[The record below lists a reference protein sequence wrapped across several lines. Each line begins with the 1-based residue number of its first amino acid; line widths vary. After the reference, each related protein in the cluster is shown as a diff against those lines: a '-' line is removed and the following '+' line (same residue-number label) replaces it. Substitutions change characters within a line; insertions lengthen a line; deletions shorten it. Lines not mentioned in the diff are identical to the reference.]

1 MQRLLAAGIYI
12 FIIVMIYGL
21 LNGGIADILNQSEAA
36 SVWFF
41 SGILLIIM
49 GMYVTEPYFSS
60 PTDTLSNSIS
70 LILVLLAITNWQ
82 ELKGYVELLVYAV
95 CMFILSIFHM
105 IVKNY
110 NERAK
115 RISFWC
121 LKNLGSSK
129 TMFSVVYLVSAFSF
143 FRDNIPMLFA
153 AIALWICMVP
163 IGLVE
168 SIIAKFSQLMAII
181 KEKDIDSCIGVSI
194 KNSD

>member
-1 MQRLLAAGIYI
+1 MKRQLSQLQRLLVAGIYI

-70 LILVLLAITNWQ
+70 LILVLLAITNRQ
-82 ELKGYVELLVYAV
+82 ELNGYVELLFYAV

-110 NERAK
+110 NEKAK
-115 RISFWC
+115 RCFLWC
-121 LKNLGSSK
+121 ILSRH
-129 TMFSVVYLVSAFSF
+129 
-143 FRDNIPMLFA
+143 FRFL
-153 AIALWICMVP
+153 
-163 IGLVE
+163 E
-168 SIIAKFSQLMAII
+168 IIHLCYSQRLLYGYVWYQL
-181 KEKDIDSCIGVSI
+181 DL
-194 KNSD
+194 

>member
-1 MQRLLAAGIYI
+1 MKRQLSQLQRLLVAGIYI

-70 LILVLLAITNWQ
+70 LILVLLAITNRQ
-82 ELKGYVELLVYAV
+82 ELNGYIELLVYAV

-105 IVKNY
+105 VVKNY
-110 NERAK
+110 NEKAK

-121 LKNLGSSK
+121 LKHLGSSK

-143 FRDNIPMLFA
+143 FRDNTPMLFA

-168 SIIAKFSQLMAII
+168 SIIAKFS
-181 KEKDIDSCIGVSI
+181 
-194 KNSD
+194 